1 MTTISAKLQAEIS
14 EVLADRTVQLKSVKR
29 LLVGI
34 FVILFA
40 YGLDFGREFLLPVTL
55 AFFIA
60 LAFRPTV
67 RRLSRRGIPAWLASS
82 AFIGIVIF
90 AVAGF
95 IYAVSGPVAALIA
108 DAPFYLKAFSGKI
121 RDLRAS
127 IDSVINLTERIQD
140 AADIAA
146 AAPVKEVVVADNSP
160 LMAFLAQGTGYSAD
174 IVTTIVLTLVIAAF
188 MTASGDLFYEKIV
201 RVLPTL
207 TDKKRA
213 LRIVYD
219 VEREV
224 SAYLLTVTV
233 INAGLGIVIAVAFYF
248 LGMPMAYLW
257 GLLAFLFNFIPY
269 VGAVL
274 GVALSGFIAVAVFDS
289 LTYALLIPFAYSL
302 INGLENQ
309 FVTPVF
315 LGRRLQMNAVAI
327 LLALTFWTWEWGIA
341 GTMLAVPILVT
352 IKVFCGQIEGL
363 HGIGEFLSE
372 GQAQIRENGDSEAA

>member
-14 EVLADRTVQLKSVKR
+14 EVLADRTNQLKSVKR

-67 RRLSRRGIPAWLASS
+67 RRLSRRGIPAWFTSS

>member
-1 MTTISAKLQAEIS
+1 VSA
-14 EVLADRTVQLKSVKR
+14 VLPIEAAAAPADPASALKPIKR

-67 RRLSRRGIPAWLASS
+67 RRFSRFGIPAWLTSS
-82 AFIGIVIF
+82 AFIAIF
-90 AVAGF
+90 IAAAAAF
-95 IYAVSGPVAALIA
+95 IYALSGPVAAWVA
-108 DAPFYLKAFSGKI
+108 DAPAYAKAFSLK
-121 RDLRAS
+121 LQAVRAHISS
-127 IDSVINLTERIQD
+127 ITNMTERIRE
-140 AADIAA
+140 AADVAGAPAA
-146 AAPVKEVVVADNSP
+146 QQVVVADNSSM
-160 LMAFLAQGTGYSAD
+160 MAIVTQGTGYSTD
-174 IVTTIVLTLVIAAF
+174 IVTTVVLTLVIAAF
-188 MTASGDLFYEKIV
+188 MMASGDLFYEKIV

-213 LRIVYD
+213 LRIVFD

-224 SAYLLTVTV
+224 STYLLTVTA
-233 INAGLGIVIAVAFYF
+233 INAGLGAAIAVAFYF
-248 LGMPMAYLW
+248 LGMPLAYLW
-257 GLLAFLFNFIPY
+257 GLLAFLFNYIPY
-269 VGAVL
+269 VGAIL
-274 GVALSGFIAVAVFDS
+274 GVSLSGFMAVAVFDS
-289 LTYALLIPFAYSL
+289 LSYALLIPLAYSV

-352 IKVFCGQIEGL
+352 IKVFCSQIEGL
-363 HGIGEFLSE
+363 HGVGEFLSD
-372 GQAQIRENGDSEAA
+372 GQTQQRENGSDAQS